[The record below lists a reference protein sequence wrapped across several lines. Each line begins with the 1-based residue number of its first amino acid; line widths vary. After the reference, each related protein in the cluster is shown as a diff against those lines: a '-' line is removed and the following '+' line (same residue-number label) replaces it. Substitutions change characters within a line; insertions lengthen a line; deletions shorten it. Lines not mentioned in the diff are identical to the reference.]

1 MSLLAILIVICNL
14 ATPAIRKSS
23 ILEEMSSLTY
33 GLIVLVVLYCAT
45 WAMAPLAYIRFPS
58 LSIPDF
64 YPAFQVLNS
73 FMGSLVFVFLGL
85 VNVRFRTVLT
95 GTVSSH
101 DTKETLRHVE
111 PRDWSVR
118 GLGHRGH

>member
-1 MSLLAILIVICNL
+1 MLIVLCNL

-33 GLIVLVVLYCAT
+33 GLMVMVLLYSAT
-45 WAMAPLAYIRFPS
+45 WAMAPLAYIRFPVMA
-58 LSIPDF
+58 IPDF

-85 VNVRFRTVLT
+85 VNVRFRAVIT
-95 GTVSSH
+95 GTVSNRVTITGRLTMLPNLVSH
-101 DTKETLRHVE
+101 NYVE
-111 PRDWSVR
+111 Y
-118 GLGHRGH
+118 